1 MKRSIFLLSGLVV
14 ISTALFV
21 FLASGI
27 ISPKADAQSDSPY
40 GDRPA
45 TLDLDNAYHPPM
57 VYADEVKV
65 ENKSGKLQGT
75 FSVINDTDETVS
87 DIGYR
92 IDVFGDP
99 LGMEGSGDQ
108 QVLFGRLQSAQVMAM
123 LPKEKKEMTVD
134 MALPALPTGAYT
146 VQVQILQTG
155 GRKLGW
161 GRAPLVVEKGSSD
174 FAYLYE
180 QAIVLPEFDNKEV
193 NPLTGPNVDPSGSL
207 VFTAQAEVAAGSRT
221 VTPVLEWHEFDDSR
235 PVADTVS
242 FDAVTLKAG
251 QLSPLSLNVSAP
263 SKPGVY
269 LGILTLRDGKRVLST
284 LGEYRVVVRGKSAD
298 LISARLASVAT
309 KKGETAFA
317 RIDYVG
323 SADAETRGQGQLTV
337 ELLDSAGVAGK
348 LSVPSI
354 RLTDGVG
361 RGTARIELS
370 RDLASE
376 PRLHVVI
383 ADDAGVTLRDA
394 TVPVSLTAE
403 QIDSLKSRS
412 TFALWASWYLQPYY
426 LGFAFVALTVLL
438 CLGFMAH
445 AVLRNLFS
453 MSKSFRSASAAAMV
467 AVLLFMQSPFAFA
480 FGGSNG
486 IEVFAPITVGENENQ
501 TLTDKAQYRAYW
513 GEIYAQPAV
522 AIFVNRPI
530 HNSTYQCN
538 TPIPL
543 EYRVDFAACN
553 NMPSG
558 GRVLAHFDLNQN
570 FQSTL
575 LGTNANWV
583 KVYDQVYT
591 QAPSCNT
598 KACIHSYSQ
607 NTTINLNTAGLPST
621 ATKTTLRVV
630 VKHNPYL
637 DGNVAFPNDTV
648 SYSDFYFQW
657 RVAQAFNIW
666 LNFVCAQ
673 PKADVQ
679 IVKTAVT
686 PTVNR
691 GNQASYGITVRN
703 NGPDAANTVTVTDA
717 IPSGL
722 TFVSSS
728 DNRCTQN
735 GNNIVCNF
743 GTMASG
749 AQISATF
756 TFQTSVNT
764 VCGNVPNTAVVNN
777 AVQDDNLS
785 NNQST
790 ATVQV
795 VCPLSADVQ
804 ITKAAA
810 TPTINRGDM
819 ASYTLTVRNNGPDI
833 ASNVVVTDPI
843 PAGVTFV
850 SASDNRCSQQGSNIV
865 CNLGNFASGSQV
877 QVTLN
882 FQTSGATACGQLPNV
897 ANVSTT
903 TAGDNPNNNQS
914 SATITVNCPVVVG
927 CIDILKEAFDP
938 SNNQLSVVPQ
948 FTFTLDGGQTYV
960 NDSTGRVRINNV
972 TPGNHTITETI
983 SSGWQQIQV
992 TPSNGVVSV
1001 AAGSQCAGIVFKNK
1015 QVLPT
1020 LDLTILKTAP
1030 ATIVRGNTLFY
1041 TVTVTN
1047 SGPATANN
1055 VVVTDQVPSGLIY
1068 LPGSSDAACSL
1079 NGSTVSC
1086 QLGTMAQGSRTL
1098 TLAFTVPTVQNCS
1111 QTTISNTAVVSTSST
1126 ETNTGNN
1133 QSTATTTVT
1142 CPPPQTGCIDVVKE
1156 VYDPNGN
1163 LLPVVPQFTFT
1174 LDGNQ
1179 TVVNDASGNAR
1190 FSNVSVGSHTVTEA
1204 LSSGWQQI
1212 LVTPANGT
1220 VSVAS
1225 GTQCAAVVFKNR
1237 QVIQATP
1244 DVSIVKAGP
1253 ASVTAGNTLTYTLTV
1268 FNGGNAAANNVSV
1281 TDAIPSGLTFL
1292 PGSSDTSCS
1301 QQGSSVVCSLGTLN
1315 AGSSRAIV
1323 LGFSVPSSLQCTQIS
1338 NQASVGASN
1347 DGNNNNNTSGTV
1359 LTQVSCSSSSSSSSS
1374 SAPAQTGC
1382 IDVIKT
1388 TLNTQGNVLTPTAQ
1402 FTFTLDGSQTAVNDS
1417 TGRARFNNVSVGTH
1431 TVSETVPSGWTQTSV
1446 SPTNGIV
1453 SVFSSPNNAS
1463 CAQVYVLNQQNSVQT
1478 NADMAIVKTGPSSV
1492 QRGTNFT
1499 YQLAV
1504 TNNGPQAAT
1513 NVVVTDSLPSEL
1525 IYLPGSSDSRC
1536 VLNGQTVTCQLGTM
1550 TSGQSTTITIG
1561 VTSNYQGGNSC
1572 SQATV
1577 TNRATVTSSTPDS
1590 NQSNNSSQM
1599 NTTLT
1604 CPNVV
1609 TFCPNVTVD
1618 ADDNEVDAGD
1628 EIDYEIRVRNNT
1640 NQSQTFDLTAFLDR
1654 DTDFVDANGGG
1665 DDNGHEVEWNNVYIG
1680 ANDTK
1685 VLDLTVETDSDLND
1699 GDSVRLRVETD
1710 CDSDSVDVDIN
1721 GERIARGEA
1730 NLTIDKSVDRNEA
1743 LPGDVLSYTLTIR
1756 NTGSDSVNDVVVDD
1770 VHTSNRLTIFS
1781 APGGTISGNAIHW
1794 NLGTMSRGAVRILH
1808 YTASVSLDAQNG
1820 DMIPNTATVRAP
1832 GQYASDSELVRVI
1845 RTLPQTGAPQVL
1857 ATLMPIRSNGGGTS
1871 GGMPFIA
1878 SFLVILFGG
1887 LGGAFATKRFVF

>member
-1 MKRSIFLLSGLVV
+1 MKRSVFLFSGLAL

-21 FLASGI
+21 FLASGLTA
-27 ISPKADAQSDSPY
+27 PKAGAQGDSPY

-57 VYADEVKV
+57 VYADAVNV
-65 ENKSGKLQGT
+65 ESKDGVLQGS

-99 LGMEGSGDQ
+99 LGMEGSGDP
-108 QVLFGRLQSAQVMAM
+108 QVLFGRLQSDGVMAM
-123 LPKEKKEMTVD
+123 LPKEKKD
-134 MALPALPTGAYT
+134 MKVSMKLPALPTGAYT

-180 QAIVLPEFDNKEV
+180 QSIVLPEFENKEV
-193 NPLTGPNVDPSGSL
+193 NPLTGPNVDPNGSL
-207 VFTAQAEVAAGSRT
+207 AFTAKAEVASGART

-235 PVADTVS
+235 PVTDTVS
-242 FDAVTLKAG
+242 FDSFTLKAG
-251 QLSPLSLNVSAP
+251 QLAPLSLDVSAP
-263 SKPGVY
+263 AKPGVY

-284 LGEYRVVVRGKSAD
+284 MGEYRIVVRGKSAD
-298 LISARLASVAT
+298 LISARLASLAT

-323 SADAETRGQGQLTV
+323 SADAETKAQGQLTV
-337 ELLDSAGVAGK
+337 ELVDSAGVAGK
-348 LSVPSI
+348 LFVPSI

-361 RGTARIELS
+361 RGTARIELT
-370 RDLASE
+370 RDLASD
-376 PRLHVVI
+376 PKLHVVI
-383 ADDAGVTLRDA
+383 ADDQGNQLRDT
-394 TVPVSLTAE
+394 TVPVSLTAA
-403 QIDSLKSRS
+403 QIESLKTQS
-412 TFALWASWYLQPYY
+412 TFALWAGWYMQPYY

-438 CLGFMAH
+438 CLGFLAH
-445 AVLRNLFS
+445 AVIRNLFS

-486 IEVFAPITVGENENQ
+486 IEVFAPITVGDNENQ

-513 GEIYAQPAV
+513 FEIYSQPSV

-570 FQSTL
+570 FQNTL

-583 KVYDQVYT
+583 KVYDQPYT
-591 QAPSCNT
+591 QAAGCGGA

-607 NTTINLNTAGLPST
+607 NTTVNLNAAGLPST

-637 DGNVAFPNDTV
+637 DGTIAFPDDTV

-673 PKADVQ
+673 PKADIQ
-679 IVKTAVT
+679 IVKSAVT
-686 PTVNR
+686 PSVNQ
-691 GNQASYGITVRN
+691 GSQASYGITVRN
-703 NGPDAANTVTVTDA
+703 NGPDIANSVVVTDP

-722 TFVSSS
+722 TFINSS
-728 DNRCTQN
+728 DSRCTQQGSN
-735 GNNIVCNF
+735 VVCNF
-743 GTMASG
+743 GNMNNG

-756 TFQTSVNT
+756 NFQTSVST
-764 VCGNVPNTAVVNN
+764 VCGNVTNYASVQTST
-777 AVQDDNLS
+777 QDDVQS
-785 NNQST
+785 NNS
-790 ATVQV
+790 
-795 VCPLSADVQ
+795 
-804 ITKAAA
+804 
-810 TPTINRGDM
+810 
-819 ASYTLTVRNNGPDI
+819 
-833 ASNVVVTDPI
+833 SN
-843 PAGVTFV
+843 
-850 SASDNRCSQQGSNIV
+850 
-865 CNLGNFASGSQV
+865 
-877 QVTLN
+877 
-882 FQTSGATACGQLPNV
+882 
-897 ANVSTT
+897 
-903 TAGDNPNNNQS
+903 
-914 SATITVNCPVVVG
+914 ATIQVNCPVVNG
-927 CIDILKEAFDP
+927 CIDILKEVFDP
-938 SNNQLSVVPQ
+938 NNNQLSVVPQ
-948 FTFTLDGGQTYV
+948 FTFTLDGNQTYV

-972 TPGNHTITETI
+972 TPGNHTITEAI
-983 SSGWQQIQV
+983 PSGWQQIQV
-992 TPSNGVVSV
+992 TPSNGIVNVTS
-1001 AAGSQCAGIVFKNK
+1001 GSQCAGIVFKNK
-1015 QVLPT
+1015 QLPPPT

-1055 VVVTDQVPSGLIY
+1055 VTVADQVPSGLVY
-1068 LPGSSDAACSL
+1068 LPGSSDSACTL
-1079 NGSTVSC
+1079 GGSTITC
-1086 QLGTMAQGSRTL
+1086 QLGTMAPGSRTL

-1111 QTTISNTAVVSTSST
+1111 TTTISNTAIVSTSST
-1126 ETNTGNN
+1126 ETNNGNN

-1163 LLPVVPQFTFT
+1163 VLPVVPQFTFT

-1179 TVVNDASGNAR
+1179 TVVNDSSGNAR
-1190 FSNVSVGSHTVTEA
+1190 FNNVSLGSHTVTEA

-1225 GTQCAAVVFKNR
+1225 GSQCVAVVFKNR
-1237 QVIQATP
+1237 QVIQPTP

-1253 ASVTAGNTLTYTLTV
+1253 ASITAGNTLSYTLTV
-1268 FNGGNAAANNVSV
+1268 FNGGNAAANNVTV
-1281 TDAIPSGLTFL
+1281 TDHVPSGLTFL
-1292 PGSSDTSCS
+1292 PGSSDSSCS
-1301 QQGSSVVCSLGTLN
+1301 LQSASVVCNLGTLN
-1315 AGSSRAIV
+1315 AGSSRAVV
-1323 LGFSVPSSLQCTQIS
+1323 LGFSVPTSLQCTQIS
-1338 NQASVGASN
+1338 NQASVSASN
-1347 DGNNNNNTSGTV
+1347 DGNTGNNTSGTV
-1359 LTQVSCSSSSSSSSS
+1359 LTQVACSSSSSSSSS
-1374 SAPAQTGC
+1374 SVPPQTGC
-1382 IDVIKT
+1382 IDIIKT

-1402 FTFTLDGSQTAVNDS
+1402 FTFTLDGSQTTVNDS

-1431 TVSETVPSGWTQTSV
+1431 TVSETVPSGWTQTSI
-1446 SPTNGIV
+1446 SPASGLV
-1453 SVFSSPNNAS
+1453 SVFASANNAS

-1504 TNNGPQAAT
+1504 TNNGPQSAT
-1513 NVVVTDSLPSEL
+1513 NVVVTDNLPTEL
-1525 IYLPGSSDSRC
+1525 IYLPGTSDSRC
-1536 VLNGQTVTCQLGTM
+1536 ILNGQTVTCQLGTM
-1550 TSGQSTTITIG
+1550 TSGQSTTLTIG
-1561 VTSNYQGGNSC
+1561 VTSNYQNGNSC

-1609 TFCPNVTVD
+1609 SFCPSVSVD
-1618 ADDNEVDAGD
+1618 ADQNDVDAGD

-1665 DDNGHEVEWNNVYIG
+1665 DERNGRVEWNNVYIG

-1685 VLDLTVETDSDLND
+1685 VLDLTVETDRNLND

-1721 GERIARGEA
+1721 GDKIARGEA

-1743 LPGDVLSYTLTIR
+1743 LPGDVLSYTLTVR
-1756 NTGSDSVNDVVVDD
+1756 NTGSDSVSSVVVDD
-1770 VHTSNRLTIFS
+1770 VHTSNNLTIFS

-1845 RTLPQTGAPQVL
+1845 RTLPQTGAAQVL
-1857 ATLMPIRSNGGGTS
+1857 ATLTPMSKGGGTS
-1871 GGMPFIA
+1871 GGMPFVA

-1887 LGGAFATKRFVF
+1887 LGGAFATKRYMF